1 MARML
6 SLIGYRG
13 TGKSTVGMRL
23 ARRLKWDWLDTDNEV
38 ERRAGRTI
46 KEIFAKDGEAAFRQL
61 ERDVVADLVTRDRL
75 VLSTGGGA
83 ILNADSR
90 RDLRAA
96 GPVVWLMASVQTIG
110 SRILQDAS
118 TVSRRPNLTATGGI
132 TEIREILT
140 FREPLYR
147 ECSTIIVNTEGLKL
161 TEVVSKIMEELPAN
175 LVQENP
181 T

>member
-1 MARML
+1 ML
-6 SLIGYRG
+6 
-13 TGKSTVGMRL
+13 
-23 ARRLKWDWLDTDNEV
+23 
-38 ERRAGRTI
+38 
-46 KEIFAKDGEAAFRQL
+46 FR
-61 ERDVVADLVTRDRL
+61 
-75 VLSTGGGA
+75 S
-83 ILNADSR
+83 
-90 RDLRAA
+90 LRAA